1 MKSKQENKKKRQLR
15 IKAQM
20 KENLLKRKTLIK
32 LRGQKETSSK
42 TDLSDIK
49 VKFDG

>member
-32 LRGQKETSSK
+32 LRVQKEPSSK
-42 TDLSDIK
+42 THLSDIK

>member
-1 MKSKQENKKKRQLR
+1 MKSKQENQKKRQLR

-20 KENLLKRKTLIK
+20 KENLLKRKLLTK
-32 LRGQKETSSK
+32 LRVQKETSLK
-42 TDLSDIK
+42 THLSDIK

>member
-1 MKSKQENKKKRQLR
+1 MKSKQENQKKRQLR

-32 LRGQKETSSK
+32 LRVQKEPSSK
-42 TDLSDIK
+42 TYLSDIK
-49 VKFDG
+49 AKFDG

>member
-1 MKSKQENKKKRQLR
+1 MKSKQENQKKRQLR

-20 KENLLKRKTLIK
+20 KENLLKMKTLIK
-32 LRGQKETSSK
+32 LRIKKETSSK
-42 TDLSDIK
+42 THLSDIR